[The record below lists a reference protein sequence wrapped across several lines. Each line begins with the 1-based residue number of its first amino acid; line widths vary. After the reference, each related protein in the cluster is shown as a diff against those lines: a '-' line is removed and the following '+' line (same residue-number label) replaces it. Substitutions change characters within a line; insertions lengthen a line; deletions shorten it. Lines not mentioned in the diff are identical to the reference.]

1 MFPKIE
7 LSRGQTSCS
16 FQCFNTSHR
25 SIQRNWGLEEWGA
38 VDSESGNVAV
48 LCCACFLI
56 SLKNEQIYL
65 DAAKLWYNTSVMQS
79 KY

>member
-1 MFPKIE
+1 M
-7 LSRGQTSCS
+7 
-16 FQCFNTSHR
+16 
-25 SIQRNWGLEEWGA
+25 
-38 VDSESGNVAV
+38 DSEPGNVAV

-79 KY
+79 KYEAPETFREALTKTLI